1 MAETIKKAQ
10 MNPYDLSSAR
20 RNAPAQSPRVAPPL
34 RQPYALSSAQRLAK
48 PTPLARPVKSH

>member
-1 MAETIKKAQ
+1 MAEIIKKAQ

-20 RNAPAQSPRVAPPL
+20 RNAPALGQKVASSP

-48 PTPLARPVKSH
+48 PAPMVRPARSY